1 MKQPSTTQEAPPLAD
16 SSVRGRVL
24 AIDLGAKRLGL
35 AMSDPLRIAAQ
46 GLPTA
51 ERRNRREDL
60 NFLKSLAK
68 RHEVSLIVVGH
79 PVNMDGSEGAQALAA
94 REVAERLRR
103 HLGDW
108 VGEVRLWD
116 ERLTTVE
123 ANRVLREAGLSTAE
137 RAKAVDEVSA
147 VLLLESFL
155 DAERDRASRTEEP
168 GTAVPS
174 DTA

>member
-1 MKQPSTTQEAPPLAD
+1 MKQPATTQEPPPLAD
-16 SSVRGRVL
+16 SGVPGRVL

-51 ERRNRREDL
+51 ERRNRRE
-60 NFLKSLAK
+60 NMNYLKSLAK

-79 PVNMDGSEGAQALAA
+79 PINMDGSEGAQALAA
-94 REVAERLRR
+94 REFAQRLRQ
-103 HLGDW
+103 HVGDP
-108 VGEVRLWD
+108 VREVRLWD
-116 ERLTTVE
+116 ERLTSVQ
-123 ANRVLREAGLSTAE
+123 ANRVLRESGLSPAE

-155 DAERDRASRTEEP
+155 DAERDKAECAEES
-168 GTAVPS
+168 GTHFLS
-174 DTA
+174 E